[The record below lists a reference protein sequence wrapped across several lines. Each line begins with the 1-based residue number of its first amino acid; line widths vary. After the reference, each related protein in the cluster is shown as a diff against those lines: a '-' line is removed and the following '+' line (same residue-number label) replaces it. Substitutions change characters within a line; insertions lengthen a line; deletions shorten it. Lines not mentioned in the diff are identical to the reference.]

1 MKERR
6 NGGMQE
12 GGNLRMA
19 PDMTDTQRAS
29 FIARHLLQRWLKDAQ
44 QHFLHLHFLFVR
56 QTYSILCYFI
66 FCSPAREKT
75 NSVGSDLNSEAAFW
89 QRICNKER
97 CINVNVT
104 SSSAAVSFLFL

>member
-12 GGNLRMA
+12 GENLRMA
-19 PDMTDTQRAS
+19 PD
-29 FIARHLLQRWLKDAQ
+29 RHTEGIVYCATPSAKVAGKDAQ